1 MFMLSFARRFSW
13 SLVGGVALSVLST
26 AFSAILVGNVNAQQI
41 PLDELPPEAFT
52 IGLDEQ
58 IPKEPRIITG
68 EFANGLRY
76 FIRENDEPANRA
88 ELRFVVNV
96 GSMQED
102 PDQLGVAHF
111 IEHMAFNG
119 TTHFQKQQLLG
130 FMQSIGMQLGP
141 GVNATTSF
149 DETIYQLE
157 VPTDNPF
164 YLRTAFQIM
173 QDWAIGLTLD
183 PDEVE
188 MERGVVIEE
197 WRQSQGAQSRIM
209 DKQLPVMLKGSRY
222 VERTPIGTLQ
232 SLQTFNLEA
241 VQRFYRD
248 WYRPDLMGVV
258 VTGDFDAAD
267 VEVLMKEFLEGI
279 PAAQDPRE
287 RVVYTVPEHE
297 ETEFV
302 ITTDPEVPVTQL
314 AVMHK
319 RPTLTEWTA
328 AGYRGLIV
336 EQLFDAMLN
345 MRLAELTRQP
355 NPPFLSGGSGASPL
369 VRPLQTYML
378 FAAVQENGI
387 PRALEALLHEAARV
401 AQFGFTEAEL
411 TRNKAA
417 LIRFWDQQYNER
429 DNRDSTSH
437 AEELVRAYLTNEAT
451 PGAAWE
457 YALNARFLPE
467 ITLEEVN
474 AFGHELLAPVN
485 RVVAI
490 TAPQKAGL
498 VVPTQ
503 EELSA
508 IIDAVDGAEL
518 TAREEELDDGD
529 LMTEVPQGSPVVAEQ
544 ALDGDITEWTL
555 GNGVRVILK
564 PTEFR
569 QDEILFNGF
578 SNGGTSLAS
587 DEDFI
592 AANTAIAVVAN
603 GGVGDFDGIALQRKL
618 TGTLVSVMPYIS
630 EFEEGLRGGGSPA
643 DFETL
648 LQLIYLRMTAPRADE
663 GYLEVF
669 RTQSRAAL
677 QNRDA
682 NPSLVFEDTFSRL
695 LFQDHPRRQPPTLA
709 MIEQTNLDKSL
720 QFYRER
726 FGDASGFT
734 FIFVGNIDVERMQP
748 LIETY
753 LGGLPASG
761 KKETWRDIGARFPTG
776 VVEETL
782 RRGLEPQA
790 QTRIAFTGDYPVR
803 DNYAR
808 AHLQAL
814 IQILQGRLNGT
825 MRERLS
831 GTYGVD
837 VAPQMTWLPTEAAS
851 VIVTFG
857 SDPGRADELT
867 AAMFAELER
876 FKAEGPYRAELAEVR
891 QVFLRN
897 RETSLQQNGYWLQ
910 QLTQSLAMGREP
922 LAGDLLEQGV
932 VIDLMTPEAIQNAA
946 TRLLDTNNYVRLTQL
961 PEN

>member
-1 MFMLSFARRFSW
+1 MPSFARRPSW
-13 SLVGGVALSVLST
+13 SLVCGFALSVVL
-26 AFSAILVGNVNAQQI
+26 ASANAQQI
-41 PLDELPPEAFT
+41 PSSELPPEAFT
-52 IGLDEQ
+52 IALDEQ

-68 EFANGLRY
+68 EFDNGLRY

-96 GSMQED
+96 GSMQEEE
-102 PDQLGVAHF
+102 DQLGVAHF

-157 VPTDNPF
+157 VPTDNPA

-183 PDEVE
+183 PQEVE
-188 MERGVVIEE
+188 LERGVVIEE
-197 WRQSQGAQSRIM
+197 WRASQGAQSRIM

-222 VERTPIGTLQ
+222 AERTPIGTLQ
-232 SLQTFNLEA
+232 SLQTFDLEA

-258 VTGDFDAAD
+258 ATGDFDAAD
-267 VEVLMKEFLEGI
+267 IEALMREFFEGI
-279 PAAQDPRE
+279 PAAQNPKE
-287 RVVYTVPEHE
+287 RVVYMVPEHE
-297 ETEFV
+297 ATEFV
-302 ITTDPEVPVTQL
+302 ITTDPEIPVTQL
-314 AVMHK
+314 GIMHM

-328 AGYRGLIV
+328 AGYRGLIL

-345 MRLAELTRQP
+345 ARLAELTRQP
-355 NPPFLSGGSGASPL
+355 DPPFLNAGSGSSPL
-369 VRPLQTYML
+369 VRPVQSYVL

-387 PRALEALLHEAARV
+387 PHALEALLHEAQRV
-401 AQFGFTEAEL
+401 VQFGFTEPEL
-411 TRNKAA
+411 TRNKTA
-417 LIRFWDQQYNER
+417 LMRFWDQQYNDRE
-429 DNRDSTSH
+429 NRDSTSH
-437 AEELVRAYLTNEAT
+437 AEELVRAFLTNEAT

-467 ITLEEVN
+467 ITLDEIN
-474 AFGHELLAPVN
+474 AFGRELLEPVN

-490 TAPQKAGL
+490 TAPQKPGL
-498 VVPTQ
+498 TVPGP
-503 EELSA
+503 EELNA
-508 IIDAVDGAEL
+508 IIEAAGDAEL
-518 TAREEELDDGD
+518 SAREEEADETD
-529 LMTEVPQGSPVVAEQ
+529 LLADIPEGTPVVSEQ
-544 ALDGDITEWTL
+544 TLEGGLTEWIL

-578 SNGGTSLAS
+578 SDGGTSLAD
-587 DEDFI
+587 DEDFV
-592 AANTAIAVVAN
+592 AANTAIAVIAN
-603 GGVGDFDGIALQRKL
+603 SGVGAFDGIALQRKL
-618 TGTLVSVMPYIS
+618 TGTLVSVTPYIG

-643 DFETL
+643 DFETM

-663 GYLEVF
+663 DFFDVF

-677 QNRDA
+677 QNRDV
-682 NPSLVFEDTFSRL
+682 NPTLVFEDTFSRL

-709 MIEQTNLDKSL
+709 MIDEADLDESL
-720 QFYRER
+720 RFYRER
-726 FGDASGFT
+726 FGDANDFT

-753 LGGLPASG
+753 LGGLPASDMD
-761 KKETWRDIGARFPTG
+761 ETWRDIGVRFPEG
-776 VVEETL
+776 IVEETL

-825 MRERLS
+825 MRERLG

-837 VAPQMTWLPTEAAS
+837 VAPQMTWLPNEAAG
-851 VIVTFG
+851 VVVTFG

-897 RETSLQQNGYWLQ
+897 RETSLEQNGYWLN
-910 QLTQSLAMGREP
+910 QLTQAASMGKEP
-922 LAGDLLEQGV
+922 LAGDILEQGV
-932 VIDLMTPEAIQNAA
+932 VI
-946 TRLLDTNNYVRLTQL
+946 
-961 PEN
+961 